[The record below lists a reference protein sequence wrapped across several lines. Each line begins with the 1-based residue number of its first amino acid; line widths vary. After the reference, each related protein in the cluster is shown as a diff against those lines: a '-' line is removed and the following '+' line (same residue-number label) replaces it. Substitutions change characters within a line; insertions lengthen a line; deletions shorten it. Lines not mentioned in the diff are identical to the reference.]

1 MPDAIWI
8 DEQAEVQ
15 SLAERLAG
23 HASIAVDTEFLREKT
38 FFPRLCLVQIAAG
51 ADIWCVDAIRAPLDP
66 LVPAL
71 TAVGTRKLIHAA
83 RQDLEALHLAT
94 KRVVTPVFDT
104 QVAAGCVGFKPQ
116 TGYAELV
123 HGLLGVSLEK
133 AHTRADWSK
142 RPLSAAQVAYA
153 ADDVRYLEEVARLL
167 TEKLHALGRENW
179 ALEDCAALE
188 DVRLFEPDP
197 ARAWERVRGINQLD
211 APCRARAKALAVWRE
226 RIARERDLPRSW
238 VLSDAAIFEIAHTN
252 PATPAALAGLRE
264 IPPNYNARFAAALLD
279 ALQDPAA
286 TSPDGGEPRP
296 EARPT
301 DAEKALIN
309 RLNTIVDRRA
319 AELAISAE
327 LLAPRGQIKALALGR
342 RDVGALQGWR
352 RAEIGERLLA
362 AVD

>member
-8 DEQAEVQ
+8 DEQDDVRA
-15 SLAERLAG
+15 LAERLAA

-51 ADIWCVDAIRAPLDP
+51 ADIWCIDTIRVPLDP

-71 TAVGTRKLIHAA
+71 TGPGTRKLIHAA

-94 KRVVTPVFDT
+94 GRVAAPVFDT
-104 QVAAGCVGFKPQ
+104 QVAAGCVGYKPQ
-116 TGYAELV
+116 AGYAELV
-123 HGLLGVSLEK
+123 QSLLGVSLEK

-153 ADDVRYLEEVARLL
+153 ADDVRYLDDVARLL
-167 TEKLHALGRENW
+167 TEKLRALDREHW

-211 APCRARAKALAVWRE
+211 AVPRARARALAVWRE
-226 RIARERDLPRSW
+226 RTARERDLPRSW
-238 VLSDAAIFEIAHTN
+238 VLSDAAIFEIAHAN
-252 PATPAALAGLRE
+252 PATPAALAALRE
-264 IPPNYNARFAAALLD
+264 IPPNYNARFAAALLE
-279 ALQDPAA
+279 ALHDPAA
-286 TSPDGGEPRP
+286 AIDGDEEPRR

-309 RLNTIVDRRA
+309 RLNALVDRRA
-319 AELAISAE
+319 AELEVSAE

-342 RDVGALQGWR
+342 RDLGALQGWR
-352 RAEIGERLLA
+352 RVEIGDRLLA